1 MNIFF
6 RELKAHYKG
15 LIGWS
20 IGMIFMVIAGM
31 LKYGAIAT
39 GGQQALQ
46 LFKTF
51 PKPVLVIAG
60 INGLNLNT
68 VIGYFGVL
76 YLYLLLMAGIHASM
90 IGAEIISKE
99 ERDRTSEFL
108 YPKPITR
115 SKIVSQKLLAALVNI
130 IILNLITL
138 VSSIFMV
145 AYYAKGYSNNN
156 MVLILMTGLFIMQ
169 IIFFALGT
177 ALAGLFKNPKLP
189 SAVATAIFLIT
200 YIIWVV
206 VDLNSN
212 LNFLKYVTPFKYFDA
227 STIISSGHL
236 DPFYVGLSA
245 VIIVVFI
252 TTTYITFNKRDLKV

>member
-1 MNIFF
+1 MNIIF

-20 IGMIFMVIAGM
+20 VGMLFLVIAGM
-31 LKYGAIAT
+31 AKYGAIAT
-39 GGQQALQ
+39 GGQQAIQ

-60 INGLNLNT
+60 INGLDVST

-76 YLYLLLMAGIHASM
+76 YLYILLMASIHGAM
-90 IGAEIISKE
+90 IGAEVISKE

-115 SKIVSQKLLAALVNI
+115 SRIVTEKLVAAIINI
-130 IILNLITL
+130 VILNLITT
-138 VSSIFMV
+138 VCSILTV
-145 AYYAKGYSNNN
+145 AFYAKDFSNNN
-156 MVLILMTGLFIMQ
+156 MILVLMTGLFIMQ
-169 IIFFALGT
+169 ILFFSLGS

-189 SAVATAIFLIT
+189 SIAATAILLVT

-206 VDLNSN
+206 VDLNSY
-212 LNFLKYVTPFKYFDA
+212 LDFLKYVTPFKYFDA
-227 STIISSGHL
+227 SVIIKDGHL
-236 DPFYVGLSA
+236 DPLYIILSS

-252 TTTYITFNKRDLKV
+252 TTTYVTFNKRDLKV

>member
-6 RELKAHYKG
+6 RELRAHYKG

-20 IGMIFMVIAGM
+20 VGMLFLVIAGM
-31 LKYGAIAT
+31 LKYAAIAS

-76 YLYLLLMAGIHASM
+76 YLYILLMAGIHAAM

-108 YPKPITR
+108 YPKPISR
-115 SKIVSQKLLAALVNI
+115 SKIVSEKLAAATVNI
-130 IILNLITL
+130 ILLNTLTTIT
-138 VSSIFMV
+138 SIFTV
-145 AYYAKGYSNNN
+145 AFYTKNFSNNN
-156 MVLILMTGLFIMQ
+156 IVLVLMGGLFIMQ
-169 IIFFALGT
+169 MIFFALGSV
-177 ALAGLFKNPKLP
+177 LAGLFKNPKLP
-189 SAVATAIFLIT
+189 SIVATTILLGT
-200 YIIWVV
+200 YITWVV

-227 STIISSGHL
+227 SVIISNGHL
-236 DPFYVGLSA
+236 DPFYVGLSV
-245 VIIVVFI
+245 VIIAVFI

>member
-1 MNIFF
+1 MNIIR

-20 IGMIFMVIAGM
+20 IGMLFMVIAGM
-31 LKYGAIAT
+31 AKYSAISS
-39 GGQQALQ
+39 GGQQAID

-60 INGLNLNT
+60 INGLDVST

-76 YLYLLLMAGIHASM
+76 YLYILLMATIHAAM
-90 IGAEIISKE
+90 LGAEVISKE

-115 SKIVSQKLLAALVNI
+115 SKIVSEKLIAAIINI
-130 IILNLITL
+130 VILNLITT
-138 VSSIFMV
+138 VSSIFTV
-145 AYYAKGYSNNN
+145 AFYAKNFSNNN
-156 MVLILMTGLFIMQ
+156 MILVLMAGLFVMQ
-169 IIFFALGT
+169 ILFFSLGS

-189 SAVATAIFLIT
+189 AIVATAVLLIT

-206 VDLNSN
+206 VDLNAN
-212 LNFLKYVTPFKYFDA
+212 LDFLKYVTPFKYFDA
-227 STIISSGHL
+227 SVIISAGHL
-236 DPFYVGLSA
+236 DLFYVVLSA
-245 VIIVVFI
+245 VIIAVFI
-252 TTTYITFNKRDLKV
+252 TTTYLTFNKRDLKV

>member
-1 MNIFF
+1 MNIIL
-6 RELKAHYKG
+6 REIKAHYKG

-20 IGMIFMVIAGM
+20 VGMLFLVIAGM
-31 LKYGAIAT
+31 AKYGAIAT
-39 GGQQALQ
+39 GGKQAIE

-60 INGLNLNT
+60 INGLDVST

-76 YLYLLLMAGIHASM
+76 YLYILLMAGIHAAM
-90 IGAEIISKE
+90 IGAEVISKE

-108 YPKPITR
+108 YPKPISR
-115 SKIVSQKLLAALVNI
+115 SRIVSEKLVAAIINI
-130 IILNLITL
+130 IILNLITT
-138 VSSIFMV
+138 VASIFTV
-145 AYYAKGYSNNN
+145 ASYAKDFSNNN
-156 MVLILMTGLFIMQ
+156 LILVLMAGLFIMQ
-169 IIFFALGT
+169 ILFFALGS

-189 SAVATAIFLIT
+189 AVIATAVLLLT

-212 LNFLKYVTPFKYFDA
+212 LEFLKYVTPFKYFDA
-227 STIISSGHL
+227 SIIISNGHL
-236 DPFYVGLSA
+236 DPFYVILSA
-245 VIIVVFI
+245 LITVVFI